1 MNSLDIHKFEAVIF
15 DLDSTLTDTHRYP
28 FVACEWLLRKA
39 GVFSEEQ
46 MIAYIR
52 NLVTRYREAIQSIV
66 EGAPYRSPFDIV
78 KTAMENSLR
87 DFDIRVDYDLVDEAT
102 QRFKSLHI
110 ELSTLYDGV
119 NEVLD
124 TLKAKT
130 QRLGVLSNG
139 FEGHARIILKNLE
152 LSHYFS
158 SVIDCGDV
166 QAYKP
171 MSSLFE
177 RVVQNLNV
185 EISKSIYVGDEYYAD
200 MVGAK
205 SADMTTIWINNRER
219 SLSDLIVKHGA
230 HSSPDY
236 VLGSVSEIC
245 ELL

>member
-1 MNSLDIHKFEAVIF
+1 MYEAVIF
-15 DLDSTLTDTHRYP
+15 DLDSTLTNTHRYP

-46 MIAYIR
+46 MISFIR
-52 NLVTRYREAIQSIV
+52 ILVTRYREAIQDIV
-66 EGAPYRSPFDIV
+66 EGASYRSPFDIV
-78 KTAMENSLR
+78 KTAMGNSMHDL
-87 DFDIRVDYDLVDEAT
+87 DIRGDYDLVEEAT

-110 ELSTLYDGV
+110 ELSTPYSGV
-119 NEVLD
+119 IEVLD
-124 TLKAKT
+124 SLKTKT
-130 QRLGVLSNG
+130 RRLGVLSNS
-139 FEGHARIILKNLE
+139 FEGHTKIILKKLE
-152 LSHYFS
+152 LSRYFS

-171 MSSLFE
+171 TSSLFE

-205 SADMTTIWINNRER
+205 VAGMTTIWINNRER
-219 SLSDLIVKHGA
+219 SLSGLIAKHGA

-236 VLGSVSEIC
+236 VLKSVSEMF
-245 ELL
+245 ELF

>member
-1 MNSLDIHKFEAVIF
+1 MYEAVIF

-39 GVFSEEQ
+39 GVFSEEY
-46 MIAYIR
+46 MTSYIR
-52 NLVTRYREAIQSIV
+52 NLVTRYREAIQAIV
-66 EGAPYRSPFDIV
+66 EGASYQSPFNIV

-87 DFDIRVDYDLVDEAT
+87 DLDIRVDFELVEEAA

-110 ELSTLYDGV
+110 ELSTPYAGV
-119 NEVLD
+119 NKVLD
-124 TLKAKT
+124 SLKTKT
-130 QRLGVLSNG
+130 QRLGVLSNS
-139 FEGHARIILKNLE
+139 FEGHAKIILEKLE
-152 LSHYFS
+152 LDHYFL
-158 SVIDCGDV
+158 SVLDCGDV

-205 SADMTTIWINNRER
+205 GAGMTTIWINKRER
-219 SLSDLIVKHGA
+219 SLSDLITKHGA
-230 HSSPDY
+230 DSSPDY
-236 VLGSVSEIC
+236 VLKSVSEMYEI
-245 ELL
+245 LWRFR

>member
-1 MNSLDIHKFEAVIF
+1 LNSLDIHKFEAVIF

-28 FVACEWLLRKA
+28 FVASEWLLQKS

-46 MIAYIR
+46 MLEYIR
-52 NLVTRYREAIQSIV
+52 ILVIRYRKAIQSIV
-66 EGAPYRSPFDIV
+66 KGAPYRSPFDIV
-78 KTAMENSLR
+78 KTAMENSLH
-87 DFDIRVDYDLVDEAT
+87 DLDISVDHDLVEEAT

-110 ELSTLYDGV
+110 ELSTPYDGV

-124 TLKAKT
+124 SLKTKT
-130 QRLGVLSNG
+130 QMLGVLSNS
-139 FEGHARIILKNLE
+139 FEGHAKIILKKLE

-171 MSSLFE
+171 MSSVFE

-185 EISKSIYVGDEYYAD
+185 EISKSIYIGDEYYAD

-205 SADMTTIWINNRER
+205 GVDMTTIWINNRER
-219 SLSDLIVKHGA
+219 SLSDLIAKHGA

-236 VLGSVSEIC
+236 VLSSVSEIC

>member
-1 MNSLDIHKFEAVIF
+1 MFEAVIF
-15 DLDSTLTDTHRYP
+15 DLDSTLTDTHSYP

-39 GVFSEEQ
+39 EVFSEES
-46 MIAYIR
+46 MNSFIR
-52 NLVTRYREAIQSIV
+52 NLVTRYRETIQGIV
-66 EGAPYRSPFDIV
+66 EGASYRNPFDIV
-78 KTAMENSLR
+78 KTAMGNSMHDL
-87 DFDIRVDYDLVDEAT
+87 DIGVDYDLVEEAT

-110 ELSTLYDGV
+110 ELSTPHTGV
-119 NEVLD
+119 DKVLD
-124 TLKAKT
+124 SLKTKS
-130 QRLGVLSNG
+130 QRLGVLSNS
-139 FEGHARIILKNLE
+139 FEGHSKIILKKLE
-152 LSHYFS
+152 LDHYFS

-205 SADMTTIWINNRER
+205 SAGMTTIWINKWER
-219 SLSDLIVKHGA
+219 SLSDIIANHGA
-230 HSSPDY
+230 DSTPDY
-236 VLGSVSEIC
+236 VLKSVSEMC

>member
-1 MNSLDIHKFEAVIF
+1 LNSLHIHKFDAVIF

-28 FVACEWLLRKA
+28 FVACEWLLRKV

-46 MIAYIR
+46 MITYIR
-52 NLVTRYREAIQSIV
+52 ILVTRYREAIQSIV
-66 EGAPYRSPFDIV
+66 EGALYRNPFDIV

-87 DFDIRVDYDLVDEAT
+87 DLDIRVDYDLIEEAT

-110 ELSTLYDGV
+110 ELSTPYDGV

-124 TLKAKT
+124 SLKTKT
-130 QRLGVLSNG
+130 KRLGVLSNS
-139 FEGHARIILKNLE
+139 FEGHAKIILKKLE

-171 MSSLFE
+171 MSFLFE

-219 SLSDLIVKHGA
+219 SLSDLIAKHGA

-236 VLGSVSEIC
+236 VLSSVSEMC